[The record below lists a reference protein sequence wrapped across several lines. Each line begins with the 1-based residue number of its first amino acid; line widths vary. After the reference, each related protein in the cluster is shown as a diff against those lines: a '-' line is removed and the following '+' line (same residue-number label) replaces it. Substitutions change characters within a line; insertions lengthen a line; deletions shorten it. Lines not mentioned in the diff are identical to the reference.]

1 MQKTE
6 LDDLVVL
13 SWKLT
18 DLGSDKFET
27 YTQNI
32 SITNNSLYDSYYLL
46 KTCERIV
53 VAYMCS
59 SLTNLPHLSQCALC
73 SSNKNCLGSD
83 IAVMPSSILI
93 DAKKY
98 TGIEAFR
105 YLSLI
110 ASSLDSS
117 TIGEPEILGQFKNA
131 FVSQQKAKTL
141 FGTLNEIIVY
151 AYKAGKKIHNSSGI
165 PKGRIS
171 ILSNAEKI
179 FNDWVQSLNLST
191 SKNVSIAIVGTG
203 KMGRDA
209 YKYFKGKNSEIKV
222 YSRNRKE
229 FDTQDTN
236 LIYESYD
243 LFLKELEQKGF
254 NVIIL
259 CSSTNEPYIVPEIVQ
274 NQTKLLLFDV
284 GIPKNADP
292 TIQDIPGIKLYQMD
306 QLVQLSELNYSK
318 REQALAL
325 AYEILDEQV
334 LYVSQVFEK
343 KMINPF
349 IKDLRIDLEKVAK
362 KRLDDYTAKKELP
375 LEFYKWFN
383 NTIKEMMHVSQ
394 QHLEK
399 SINETSNSSTD
410 TDTSELKDFQIL
422 DDIKSVN
429 EHNAL

>member
-1 MQKTE
+1 MHRTE

-13 SWKLT
+13 SWKLA

-27 YTQNI
+27 YTKT
-32 SITNNSLYDSYYLL
+32 ITIANYSLYDSYYLL

-53 VAYMCS
+53 VAFMCS
-59 SLTNLPHLSQCALC
+59 SFNHSPNFSQCALC
-73 SSNKNCLGSD
+73 SYSKNCFGSD
-83 IAVMPSSILI
+83 LVDMPVNTLVN
-93 DAKKY
+93 AKKY

-105 YLSLI
+105 YLALI

-117 TIGEPEILGQFKNA
+117 TIGEPEILGQFKKA

-141 FGTLNEIIVY
+141 VGTLNDIIIY

-179 FNDWVQSLNLST
+179 FNDWVDSLDLPKD
-191 SKNVSIAIVGTG
+191 KNVSIAIIGTG

-209 YKYFKGKNSEIKV
+209 YKYFKGKNSDIKV

-229 FDTQDTN
+229 FNTQNTN
-236 LIYESYD
+236 MIYESYD
-243 LFLKELEQKGF
+243 LFLKELQQKVF
-254 NVIIL
+254 DVVIL
-259 CSSTNEPYIVPEIVQ
+259 CSSTNEPFIVPDVVQ
-274 NQTKLLLFDV
+274 NQDRLLLFDV

-292 TIQDIPGIKLYQMD
+292 RIQEIQGIILYQMD
-306 QLVQLSELNYSK
+306 QLIQLSELNYSK
-318 REQALAL
+318 REQALTL

-334 LYVSQVFEK
+334 LFVSQVFEK

-362 KRLDDYTAKKELP
+362 KRLDDYSSKKELP

-399 SINETSNSSTD
+399 SINETSKSITD
-410 TDTSELKDFQIL
+410 LDPSELKDFQI
-422 DDIKSVN
+422 VN
-429 EHNAL
+429 DLKPINENKAL